1 MLTSKSRHNSI
12 RPGSFAVEILES
24 RFLLAAGDLSALVVG
39 TEQLVS
45 GSQVDAVS
53 RPAGSEGAAPTAAI
67 TTTTTAG
74 ATTATPAPGGT
85 TDTYRLKAGAGEPA
99 VQVELRW
106 SSGLD
111 PADGTLVVLDAT
123 GSILYQ
129 FALDQVAEL
138 EVTLTIPLPQ
148 GSSASDLLD
157 LDLKVQRGTAGADDP
172 GSYDLTL
179 GWKAVTAPSRLGPAT
194 TLGGGP
200 SEGVGPPPPSPP
212 SLSIIGQPLPIA
224 VAPPPGTGTTGG
236 MRDGSGQD
244 GSGDASSSGHGEVP
258 GGPTGPAVPV
268 PVHPLPVANLPVAS
282 APISA
287 VSSSPAADRGSA
299 LVVGPLPLGRST
311 PDGGI
316 FERSFTAVVPFALEE
331 PFPAKGMTGAVLA
344 SSTPTPP
351 ITADQMT
358 WTAVPAVVRQEQLAR
373 FLRAGRSSAGRSGSS
388 RPGDGETTSDPAA
401 VGAAF
406 LPPVVVGA
414 LAAQEA
420 PVWPGIEARPAR
432 SRGARW
438 NPVAAA
444 LFALAGSAALVLKLN
459 GPEWLR
465 SLRS

>member
-24 RFLLAAGDLSALVVG
+24 RFLLAAGNLSSLAVG

-53 RPAGSEGAAPTAAI
+53 RPTGSEAASTPSIAAATTA
-67 TTTTTAG
+67 TTTAG
-74 ATTATPAPGGT
+74 GTTATPASGGT
-85 TDTYRLKAGAGEPA
+85 TDTYQLKAGDGEPA
-99 VQVELRW
+99 VGVELRW

-148 GSSASDLLD
+148 GSFASDLLN
-157 LDLKVQRGTAGADDP
+157 LDLKIQRSTAGADDP

-179 GWKAVTAPSRLGPAT
+179 GWKAVTVPSRLGPAT
-194 TLGGGP
+194 ILGGGP
-200 SEGVGPPPPSPP
+200 SEGIGPPPPSPP
-212 SLSIIGQPLPIA
+212 SLSITGQPLPIA
-224 VAPPPGTGTTGG
+224 AQPPLSTGTTGG
-236 MRDGSGQD
+236 MQD
-244 GSGDASSSGHGEVP
+244 GSGDAPSSGHGEVP
-258 GGPTGPAVPV
+258 GGPTGPSVPV
-268 PVHPLPVANLPVAS
+268 PVHTLPVANVPVAS
-282 APISA
+282 GPSSA
-287 VSSSPAADRGSA
+287 LTPSPAADRGSA

-351 ITADQMT
+351 LTADQLS

-373 FLRAGRSSAGRSGSS
+373 FLRAGRSSAGRPGSS
-388 RPGDGETTSDPAA
+388 RPGDGETTSDSAT

-406 LPPVVVGA
+406 LPPVVVGT
-414 LAAQEA
+414 LAVQEA
-420 PVWPGIEARPAR
+420 PVWPGVEARPAR

-465 SLRS
+465 TLRS